1 MENYYLLFIFHQ
13 FCIIFCINSPN
24 NENIHM
30 RFEEKNDE
38 KTGFFEINLP
48 PLPPKDQPFFPP
60 GGDTDN
66 IFMKIEQLLI
76 RENDLNDL
84 YHSEQEK
91 FFNYENQLK
100 GQKIYLFFL
109 ISMTFVLFL
118 ILLIYSI
125 RQYMKCRR
133 KAKKKL
139 LMKKNELIKSV
150 KTELISSLSTFD
162 SYKQKSSSFEQI
174 STELSNSNNF
184 NILVQRGK
192 KKNEEISNKNVEN
205 KDGDEAPIQCIV
217 KSKENNFYDDMKT
230 LTNDENIFIE
240 SKTDKFLYKP
250 YSEEEINK

>member
-1 MENYYLLFIFHQ
+1 MQ
-13 FCIIFCINSPN
+13 
-24 NENIHM
+24 
-30 RFEEKNDE
+30 FEEKNDE
-38 KTGFFEINLP
+38 KSGFFEINLP
-48 PLPPKDQPFFPP
+48 PLPPKDQPFFPQ
-60 GGDTDN
+60 GGDTGN

-76 RENDLNDL
+76 RENDLNNL

-109 ISMTFVLFL
+109 ISMTIVLFL

-150 KTELISSLSTFD
+150 KTELISSLSAFD

-184 NILVQRGK
+184 NILIQRGK
-192 KKNEEISNKNVEN
+192 KKNEEISNKNVDN
-205 KDGDEAPIQCIV
+205 KDGDEAPIEYIV
-217 KSKENNFYDDMKT
+217 KNKENNFYDDMKT

-240 SKTDKFLYKP
+240 SKTDKLLYKP
-250 YSEEEINK
+250 YSEEEIN

>member
-1 MENYYLLFIFHQ
+1 MENYYLLFIFYQ

-66 IFMKIEQLLI
+66 ILMKIEQLLI
-76 RENDLNDL
+76 RENDLNNL

-109 ISMTFVLFL
+109 ISMTIVLFL
-118 ILLIYSI
+118 ILLI
-125 RQYMKCRR
+125 
-133 KAKKKL
+133 
-139 LMKKNELIKSV
+139 
-150 KTELISSLSTFD
+150 
-162 SYKQKSSSFEQI
+162 
-174 STELSNSNNF
+174 
-184 NILVQRGK
+184 IL
-192 KKNEEISNKNVEN
+192 N
-205 KDGDEAPIQCIV
+205 
-217 KSKENNFYDDMKT
+217 
-230 LTNDENIFIE
+230 
-240 SKTDKFLYKP
+240 
-250 YSEEEINK
+250 